1 MKGVKVIGLL
11 ILTVLFIVL
20 IISLKCCGGKE
31 VMEKEEIYAGCDYFN
46 GEILEK
52 SDEYL
57 IMKPTAEWTWKEAE
71 RVLIPVTQ
79 MRGDYDTMKI
89 PTPLFE
95 GELSELKP
103 GDKIRVAFNAKTMEW
118 LGDDVRVA
126 VRAIKLKSLLFI

>member
-1 MKGVKVIGLL
+1 MKHVKVIGIL

-20 IISLKCCGGKE
+20 IISLKCCGGNE
-31 VMEKEEIYAGCDYFN
+31 VMEKEETYNGCDYFN

-52 SDEYL
+52 SEEYL
-57 IMKPTAEWTWKEAE
+57 IIKPTTEWTWKEAE

-79 MRGDYDTMKI
+79 MRGDYDTLKI
-89 PTPLFE
+89 STPLFE

-118 LGDDVRVA
+118 LGDDVRVE
-126 VRAIKLKSLLFI
+126 VVFMLYRLTD